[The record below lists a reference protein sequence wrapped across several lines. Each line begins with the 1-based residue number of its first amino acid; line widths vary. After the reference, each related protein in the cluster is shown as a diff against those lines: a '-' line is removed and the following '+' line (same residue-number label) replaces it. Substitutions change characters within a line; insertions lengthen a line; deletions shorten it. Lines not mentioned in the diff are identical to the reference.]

1 MKPVLEM
8 PNFSRVDDWHCLAPG
23 VFTAR
28 PFSSAQCQDLLAQI
42 MGEKAPSSV
51 PREQPNSMHNYGMV
65 VNNPELRAQLACL
78 PDTWL
83 ATVIPTLFPHLP
95 GNRFGDQHAFMVLYG
110 EDAERDLALHVDA
123 SHITLNICLEN
134 DGHGGEINFTGARCA
149 RHVNEPPDRPSVS
162 HRFEPGDVLLH
173 LGNQR
178 HHVSPLLGGRRRN
191 LLVWYRL
198 EGEVFDHGNS
208 WVRSMC
214 STCSP

>member
-1 MKPVLEM
+1 MKPVLDM
-8 PNFSRVDDWHCLAPG
+8 PNPSRLEDWRCLAPG
-23 VFTAR
+23 AFAAR

-42 MGEKAPSSV
+42 VAGKAFSSV

-65 VNNPELRAQLACL
+65 VNNPELSAQLACL

-95 GNRFGDQHAFMVLYG
+95 GGRFGDQHAFMVFYG
-110 EDAERDLALHVDA
+110 EDAERELALHVDA

-134 DGHGGEINFTGARCA
+134 DAQGGEINFTGARCA
-149 RHVNEPPDRPSVS
+149 RHVNEPPDRITVS

-173 LGNQR
+173 VGNQR
-178 HHVSPLLGGRRRN
+178 HHVSPLRGGRRRN

-198 EGEVFDHGNS
+198 ETEVFDHSNS
-208 WVRSMC
+208 WVQSIC
-214 STCSP
+214 ATCSA